1 MREMLLAKVIS
12 FLKQNGFIVNSFID
26 SNSCFDLVARR
37 DGLSLIIKVYS
48 NIDALRTEQAEE
60 LLRVGNAFNAMVLII
75 GEKTKKFVLKNGITY
90 ERHSIPAMN
99 FSTFTSM
106 LSSFSP
112 FIKSFKGRGIV
123 ELNSDKLRDKR
134 KELDFSLEKL
144 AERVGLTKESLYR
157 FEHGASTSLETARKL
172 EEVLKT
178 DLILEKNLLE
188 EFHKSQ
194 LQKKKEL
201 FGERIRDEVLEKI
214 HGMGL
219 DLIELSHSPF
229 KAVGSKKEYLIID
242 KGKEKTELKKK
253 ALVLEKTKAVLD
265 THSLIITKKFDL
277 DNIAS
282 TAVMKEEE
290 LDSYK
295 RIHDLMDE
303 VKKREKK

>member
-1 MREMLLAKVIS
+1 
-12 FLKQNGFIVNSFID
+12 
-26 SNSCFDLVARR
+26 
-37 DGLSLIIKVYS
+37 
-48 NIDALRTEQAEE
+48 
-60 LLRVGNAFNAMVLII
+60 
-75 GEKTKKFVLKNGITY
+75 
-90 ERHSIPAMN
+90 
-99 FSTFTSM
+99 SM

-112 FIKSFKGRGIV
+112 YVKSFKGRGIV
-123 ELNSDKLRDKR
+123 EINADKLRDKR
-134 KELDFSLEKL
+134 KELQLSLEKL
-144 AERVGLTKESLYR
+144 AERVGLAKESLYR
-157 FEHGASTSLETARKL
+157 FEHGASTSLETAKKL

-188 EFHKSQ
+188 EFYKSQ

-201 FGERIRDEVLEKI
+201 FGEKIRDEVLEKI

-242 KGKEKTELKKK
+242 KGKEKQELKKK

-277 DNIAS
+277 SNIAS

-295 RIHDLMDE
+295 KIQELMAE
-303 VKKREKK
+303 VKKRENK